1 MARIHGILVLAA
13 IAGGTALW
21 FAAIEGDGVAPPLPP
36 SADQPADT
44 TPAQQ
49 PRPDAASGR
58 ARVEDPKSEPD
69 AADATKPA
77 TPQPIAQSEP
87 ADVAPDA
94 PVTLLVRSVTDRREL
109 ARFSW
114 RFQAYGGAGAK
125 GDGENG
131 RANLPLPRGVR
142 GQLYV
147 EAEGKQPQALEVETP
162 KAEQPATQVD
172 VFLADAAVL
181 AGVTLQMRDEQQQ
194 IVPRARLDL
203 WQLDATT
210 AALPPQEDPAHQP
223 LWKRTGEDVGG
234 ALTLPEIPPGDYAL
248 RAQPVDAEGWA
259 LPLLPQRFRFTFR
272 GGEAVPLTATF
283 AKGIVLAIECAADG
297 GEPMQFDVTTRLASG
312 GDPIPVQWQS
322 KSVDNRTANGRDVA
336 LLPGRAQCAI
346 ALPIGNYAIEVR
358 RGETLLQLQ
367 QTGPTTFR
375 VLALPR

>member
-21 FAAIEGDGVAPPLPP
+21 FAAIEGDGVAPPLPT
-36 SADQPADT
+36 SSEQPTETSQA
-44 TPAQQ
+44 AQ
-49 PRPDAASGR
+49 RPDAASAR
-58 ARVEDPKSEPD
+58 ARVEDPKVEPD
-69 AADATKPA
+69 AAEATKLA
-77 TPQPIAQSEP
+77 TPPPIAQSEP

-94 PVTLLVRSVTDRREL
+94 PVTLLVRSVTDRLEL

-147 EAEGKQPQALEVETP
+147 EAEGKQPQAVEVEVP
-162 KAEQPATQVD
+162 QPNRPATQIEL
-172 VFLADAAVL
+172 FLADAAVL

-203 WQLDATT
+203 WQLNAAT
-210 AALPPQEDPAHQP
+210 AALPLDEDPSFLP
-223 LWKRTGEDVGG
+223 LWKRIGDDVGG
-234 ALTLPEIPPGDYAL
+234 ALTLPEIPPGGYTL
-248 RAQPVDAEGWA
+248 RAQPGDENGWA

-283 AKGIVLAIECAADG
+283 AKGLVLAIECADDG

-322 KSVDNRTANGRDVA
+322 LSKDNRSANGRDVA

-346 ALPIGNYAIEVR
+346 ALPIGNYAVEVR
-358 RGETLLQLQ
+358 RGETLLQTQ

-375 VLALPR
+375 VLAVPR

>member
-1 MARIHGILVLAA
+1 V
-13 IAGGTALW
+13 
-21 FAAIEGDGVAPPLPP
+21 
-36 SADQPADT
+36 
-44 TPAQQ
+44 
-49 PRPDAASGR
+49 
-58 ARVEDPKSEPD
+58 
-69 AADATKPA
+69 
-77 TPQPIAQSEP
+77 PQPIAQNEP

-131 RANLPLPRGVR
+131 RADLPLPRGVR

-147 EAEGKQPQALEVETP
+147 EAEGKQPQAVEVEVP
-162 KAEQPATQVD
+162 QPNRPAAQVEL
-172 VFLADAAVL
+172 FLADAAML

-203 WQLDATT
+203 WQLTAET

-223 LWKRTGEDVGG
+223 LWKRIGEDVGG

-248 RAQPVDAEGWA
+248 RAQPVDEGGWA

-272 GGEAVPLTATF
+272 GGEAVPLAATF
-283 AKGIVLAIECAADG
+283 AKGIVLAIECADDG

-312 GDPIPVQWQS
+312 GDPVPVQWQS
-322 KSVDNRTANGRDVA
+322 LSKDNRTANGRDVA